1 MINLTTADIG
11 KLARLS
17 NGLVFGPLK
26 QFVYS
31 DGSVDWY
38 ISDGNFAWSGD
49 GSPTLYGGP
58 SIVEVLDMPT
68 NNMAITKKLT
78 ITKDDVGRW
87 VKLRNGWVVGPIV
100 TVGKLDVSVSELG
113 NFHLNGAV
121 YSGSECSR
129 DIIAVVATPDQEDH
143 A

>member
-17 NGLVFGPLK
+17 NGLVFGPIK
-26 QFVYS
+26 QFMYS
-31 DGSVDWY
+31 DGSSVWY
-38 ISDGNFAWSGD
+38 VSDGNFAWSRD

-58 SIVEVLDMPT
+58 SIVEVLEMP
-68 NNMAITKKLT
+68 TKKLT

-87 VKLRNGWVVGPIV
+87 VKLRNGWIVGPIAEFNSGWAYV
-100 TVGKLDVSVSELG
+100 ESFGRFELDGCFGSGGV
-113 NFHLNGAV
+113 NGSYDIVAV
-121 YSGSECSR
+121 L
-129 DIIAVVATPDQEDH
+129 DPPDQEDH